1 MKARIPAQCANMTST
16 DDLRCT
22 LANNSMGQVRP
33 GKDEAT
39 AALLDNMRS
48 CYTRL
53 RSLVPSI
60 PPHKKLSQVE
70 ILQHVIDYIL
80 DLQTAL
86 ESHPPPLLTVEHH
99 LSNGRTPGRPP
110 LSPLNTDMGCLST
123 QVCVPIESEEPPPTP
138 SQATD
143 PKSFTQ
149 FQRVHHSLCFHK
161 QPWITVD
168 WRDSNRDSNTPD
180 ENHSTTGVAL
190 PPHRFLVHRPH
201 CLPSAHIVL

>member
-1 MKARIPAQCANMTST
+1 MKARIPAQCANMTSA

-22 LANNSMGQVRP
+22 LANNGVGQARP

-86 ESHPPPLLTVEHH
+86 ESHPPPPPVDHH
-99 LSNGRTPGRPP
+99 PPVRTPARPP
-110 LSPLNTDMGCLST
+110 LSPLNADIGCLSA

-138 SQATD
+138 SQPTLRSLVAT
-143 PKSFTQ
+143 S
-149 FQRVHHSLCFHK
+149 
-161 QPWITVD
+161 
-168 WRDSNRDSNTPD
+168 
-180 ENHSTTGVAL
+180 
-190 PPHRFLVHRPH
+190 HRGGGLR
-201 CLPSAHIVL
+201 S

>member
-123 QVCVPIESEEPPPTP
+123 QP
-138 SQATD
+138 
-143 PKSFTQ
+143 
-149 FQRVHHSLCFHK
+149 
-161 QPWITVD
+161 
-168 WRDSNRDSNTPD
+168 
-180 ENHSTTGVAL
+180 
-190 PPHRFLVHRPH
+190 
-201 CLPSAHIVL
+201 PSASPRTRQTSHQASSVRTPTWRQNVESNERLTCRCLIHILHETFHQSNVSKV